1 MPRCLGP
8 CHTPHIPSEH
18 TVVLYL
24 RCYLKS
30 DMLTFEV
37 MQASKEG
44 QLKVAC
50 MLIER
55 GTGVSAQD
63 KDSQTPLHQASE
75 EGELEVACM
84 LIERGAGVS
93 AQDKDGQT
101 LLHQASEEGELEVA
115 CMLVECGANVSD
127 HWPAH
132 LTCI

>member
-1 MPRCLGP
+1 
-8 CHTPHIPSEH
+8 
-18 TVVLYL
+18 
-24 RCYLKS
+24 
-30 DMLTFEV
+30 
-37 MQASKEG
+37 
-44 QLKVAC
+44 
-50 MLIER
+50 
-55 GTGVSAQD
+55 
-63 KDSQTPLHQASE
+63 
-75 EGELEVACM
+75 M